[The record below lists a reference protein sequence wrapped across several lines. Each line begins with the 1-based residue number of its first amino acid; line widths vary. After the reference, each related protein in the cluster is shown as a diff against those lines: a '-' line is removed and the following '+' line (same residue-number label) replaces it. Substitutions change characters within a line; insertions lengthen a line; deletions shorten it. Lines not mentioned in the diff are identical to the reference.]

1 MTGGD
6 GALARSRFALA
17 PAGDRP
23 YSFRFFEAILAGAV
37 PVVSHPAHSGRSYA
51 ENALG
56 YKYLLVSEFV
66 ARRRAFPG
74 ELPYCAAWA
83 DHNRKIFLEHQ
94 SYIDDPASVEP
105 SLARCAAEA
114 FAPDG
119 A

>member
-1 MTGGD
+1 MPW
-6 GALARSRFALA
+6 SI
-17 PAGDRP
+17 
-23 YSFRFFEAILAGAV
+23 RFFEAIMAGSI
-37 PVVSHPAHSGRSYA
+37 PIVSHVEHAGRNSD
-51 ENALG
+51 ERNLG

-114 FAPDG
+114 FAPGG

>member
-1 MTGGD
+1 MESGRHVGQPDADRLGRAGHVGG
-6 GALARSRFALA
+6 
-17 PAGDRP
+17 P
-23 YSFRFFEAILAGAV
+23 I
-37 PVVSHPAHSGRSYA
+37 VSHVEHAGRNSD
-51 ENALG
+51 ERNLG